1 MSYLSQFRLQQ
12 APVPLFPRAA
22 TSSPPSSPLAARTP
36 LWSVTRGEVRRRIES
51 TESEAE
57 TKRLKTCATDV
68 CRTNGLPD
76 DALEEFATKPEKEM
90 LLHIMGYLIA
100 LDKRKARDDARELI
114 SSAEFKQSLTD
125 RLHACLLSPNLS
137 GYVMHLSQNLFEFVK
152 KYPSV
157 FKIPLVALQ
166 DLELMNKLDSMIKEL
181 LMQQRGSMKQ
191 KTVVAESAKF
201 QEEVT
206 SNSNHENVPADME
219 GDDADS
225 NSSAIT
231 QCTWT
236 FNQYWSYINV
246 LLGELRD
253 DAKKNTSTTQAAEE
267 FVKQF
272 FTEVLQAD
280 L

>member
-1 MSYLSQFRLQQ
+1 MFQ
-12 APVPLFPRAA
+12 
-22 TSSPPSSPLAARTP
+22 
-36 LWSVTRGEVRRRIES
+36 
-51 TESEAE
+51 
-57 TKRLKTCATDV
+57 
-68 CRTNGLPD
+68 
-76 DALEEFATKPEKEM
+76 EF
-90 LLHIMGYLIA
+90 I
-100 LDKRKARDDARELI
+100 
-114 SSAEFKQSLTD
+114 
-125 RLHACLLSPNLS
+125 
-137 GYVMHLSQNLFEFVK
+137 K

-181 LMQQRGSMKQ
+181 LTQQCGSMKQ
-191 KTVVAESAKF
+191 KIVTSTDRGSNIHALCRSLSGNCTEITSAHWSCHSSLIQFRTVVAESAKS

-225 NSSAIT
+225 SPSAIT

-236 FNQYWSYINV
+236 FNQYWSYIDV

-253 DAKKNTSTTQAAEE
+253 DTKKNTSTTQAAEE
-267 FVKQF
+267 FIKQF

-280 L
+280 LRKYPSTTSLAPSLDSVTVDWQKTIHSKLIW

>member
-1 MSYLSQFRLQQ
+1 MQ
-12 APVPLFPRAA
+12 
-22 TSSPPSSPLAARTP
+22 
-36 LWSVTRGEVRRRIES
+36 
-51 TESEAE
+51 
-57 TKRLKTCATDV
+57 
-68 CRTNGLPD
+68 
-76 DALEEFATKPEKEM
+76 KPEKEM
-90 LLHIMGYLIA
+90 LLNIMGHLIA

-125 RLHACLLSPNLS
+125 RLRACLLSPNLS
-137 GYVMHLSQNLFEFVK
+137 GYVTHLSQNLFEFVK
-152 KYPSV
+152 KHPSV
-157 FKIPLVALQ
+157 FKIPLAALQ

-181 LMQQRGSMKQ
+181 LTQQRGSMKQ
-191 KTVVAESAKF
+191 KIVTSADRGSNIHALCRSLSGNCTEITSAHWSRRSSLIQFRTVVAESAKS

-206 SNSNHENVPADME
+206 LNSNHEHVPADME
-219 GDDADS
+219 GDEADS
-225 NSSAIT
+225 SPSTIT

-236 FNQYWSYINV
+236 FNQYWSYIDV

-280 L
+280 LRKYPSTTSLAPSLDSVTVDWQKTIHSKLIW